1 MELETLDIVGWVATL
16 FVIFSF
22 LINEML
28 WLRTVNLIGAALW
41 LVYGILDV
49 SYSIIFLNVVIV
61 SIQIFK
67 IFSLVRKPQ
76 N

>member
-22 LINEML
+22 LINKML
-28 WLRTVNLIGAALW
+28 WLRIVNLIGALLW

-67 IFSLVRKPQ
+67 ILSLLRKPQ
-76 N
+76 T

>member
-1 MELETLDIVGWVATL
+1 MELETLDIVGWVATF

-22 LINEML
+22 LINKML
-28 WLRTVNLIGAALW
+28 WLRIVNLIGAILW

-49 SYSIIFLNVVIV
+49 SYSIIFLNLVIV

-67 IFSLVRKPQ
+67 ILSLLRKPQ
-76 N
+76 T